1 MVVSTTSVVAV
12 TGMSVRVAGT
22 SVTVN
27 GLKDVV
33 EFEAVVVLMVDGS
46 SVVSF

>member
-1 MVVSTTSVVAV
+1 MGVSTISVVAV
-12 TGMSVRVAGT
+12 TGMSVGVVGN

-27 GLKDVV
+27 GSEDVV
-33 EFEAVVVLMVDGS
+33 ELEAVVVLMVDVS